1 MSYMRQSRW
10 ILSSRWESRRGL
22 KTGLMAEGARWQFAY
37 LNSAHRITANTWIDQ
52 GLVQVYEDEA
62 CHAHK
67 RAMCRSR
74 RWCVGSLTWERRRQR
89 RWRLATR
96 SKPKVT
102 ETISWMRCDEKLDRL
117 VSGSTKCGSHATPQ
131 AIIWR
136 NGVEQLS
143 RERVKRR
150 GLSV

>member
-1 MSYMRQSRW
+1 M
-10 ILSSRWESRRGL
+10 E
-22 KTGLMAEGARWQFAY
+22 KPA
-37 LNSAHRITANTWIDQ
+37 
-52 GLVQVYEDEA
+52 LV
-62 CHAHK
+62 
-67 RAMCRSR
+67 
-74 RWCVGSLTWERRRQR
+74 CVVPDMVTTETTKV
-89 RWRLATR
+89 RLATR

-102 ETISWMRCDEKLDRL
+102 KTMSWMRCDEKLDRL